1 MNEIKNDIA
10 KMSKSLEVISTNSTK
25 IVESV
30 NVKECKDE
38 FNKNEVLPYL
48 TIIFV
53 ALIFSFT
60 VLSYT
65 GKLGHV
71 SLWVLG
77 LCFGIPL
84 VAIIVYMICCLFK

>member
-10 KMSKSLEVISTNSTK
+10 KISKSLEVISTNSTK

-30 NVKECKDE
+30 NVKECNNE
-38 FNKNEVLPYL
+38 FNKSEVLPYI

-65 GKLGHV
+65 GKLGQV
-71 SLWVLG
+71 PLWVLG

-84 VAIIVYMICCLFK
+84 GFIIIYMIYCLFK